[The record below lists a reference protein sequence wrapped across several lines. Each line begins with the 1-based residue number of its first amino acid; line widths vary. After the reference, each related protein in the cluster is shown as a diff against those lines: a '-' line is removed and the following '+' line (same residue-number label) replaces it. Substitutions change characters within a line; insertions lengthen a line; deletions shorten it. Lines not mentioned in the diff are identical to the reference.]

1 MAALEFHQFPCLSDN
16 YGVLVHDPETG
27 ATASIDAPD
36 ASAVE
41 NALNETGWQ
50 LSHILVTHHHWD
62 HTQGIAELKEKTG
75 CHVIGPEA
83 EKDKIS
89 TLDETMSDGDQFE
102 FSGHEVQVL
111 STPGHTLGM
120 INFYFPASE
129 VVFSGDTLFVLGC
142 GRIFEGN
149 PEMMWESLNKLA
161 ALPENTTVYCSHEYT
176 QSNAKFALTVDP
188 GNAELQS
195 LAEEIDALR
204 AAGKPTVPTTIGRE
218 LATNPF
224 LRAADP
230 TIRSALGME
239 NASDAAVFAEI
250 RSRKDNV

>member
-1 MAALEFHQFPCLSDN
+1 STAAAS
-16 YGVLVHDPETG
+16 G
-27 ATASIDAPD
+27 ASID
-36 ASAVE
+36 AVE
-41 NALNETGWQ
+41 NALNETGWK
-50 LSHILVTHHHWD
+50 LTHILVTHHHWD
-62 HTQGIAELKEKTG
+62 HTQGIAELKGKTD

-149 PEMMWESLNKLA
+149 PEMMWDSLNKLA
-161 ALPENTTVYCSHEYT
+161 VLPENTTVYCSHEYT

-188 GNAELQS
+188 DNAELQS

-204 AAGKPTVPTTIGRE
+204 AAGKSTVPTTIGRE
-218 LATNPF
+218 LKTNPF

-230 TIRSALGME
+230 AIRSVLEME
-239 NASDAAVFAEI
+239 NASDADVFAEI
-250 RSRKDNV
+250 RSRKDNA